1 MTLVVGVP
9 VMVGAVLGGALTVIA
24 NDGSDVVARPSVTLM
39 TMPDVVP
46 TFAVVGVPLSRPV
59 VVLNVAQVGMPVM
72 LNVNGSLSASLAAG
86 WNEYA

>member
-1 MTLVVGVP
+1 
-9 VMVGAVLGGALTVIA
+9 MVGAVLGGAVTVIA
-24 NDGSDVVARPSVTLM
+24 DDGSDVVARPSVTLM

-86 WNEYA
+86 WTEYA